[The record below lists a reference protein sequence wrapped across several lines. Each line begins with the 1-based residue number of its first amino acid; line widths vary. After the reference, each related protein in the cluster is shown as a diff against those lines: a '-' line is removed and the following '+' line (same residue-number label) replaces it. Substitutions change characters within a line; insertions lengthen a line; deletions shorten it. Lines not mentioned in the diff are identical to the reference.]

1 MNQRKVVSEVVKHDL
16 CIGCGLCA
24 GVCPSGN
31 LTMKW
36 NEYGE
41 YNPVEQ
47 GHCLENCS
55 LCLKVCPFM
64 DGNDNEDSLGEK
76 LFAATPDI
84 KHTKE
89 TGYYLQCYAG
99 YSRNREIGASG
110 GMTSFVLER
119 LLKHGL
125 VDKVVS
131 VSPRNDPDALFQFRV
146 MDTPKEIQESAGS
159 AYYPVHLADVV
170 KYILEQEGTYTITA
184 LPCFAKALRLAA
196 ENLPVLKKRIKYILG
211 LVCGQLKSSF
221 YTSYIASLA
230 GVDEPL
236 RRCYFREKAPDQP
249 ANNFAFTCEG
259 ITGKTGHIR
268 WNEGVSQVWTSRWFT
283 PIACNFCDDVFAEVA
298 DAVFMDAWLPGYR
311 LDPKGTNLLLVRNKE
326 LLSLLEES
334 NQKDIYLTP
343 LPVSEIIKSQAGVLR
358 LKTEQLS
365 YRLYKSAGKGL
376 KTPQKRV
383 LMKNM
388 TFSPLRRKEIE
399 KLDKMQELS
408 RKSIPDAKT
417 GNVSYADIKTT
428 LTPHLRELRKI
439 RQTRSIFTLPIR
451 ATRKA
456 IRIIKKITRKNTK
469 F

>member
-1 MNQRKVVSEVVKHDL
+1 MNQRNVVSEVVKHNL

-31 LTMKW
+31 LTMEW

-55 LCLKVCPFM
+55 LCLNVCPFM
-64 DGNDNEDSLGEK
+64 DGNDNEDSLGKK
-76 LFAATPDI
+76 LFAATPGI

-99 YSRNREIGASG
+99 YSHNREIGASG

-119 LLKHGL
+119 LLEDGL

-131 VSPRNDPDALFQFRV
+131 VSPHNDPDALFQFRV
-146 MDTPKEIQESAGS
+146 METPKEIRESTGS

-170 KYILEQEGTYTITA
+170 KYILEQEGTYAVTA

-196 ENLPVLKKRIKYILG
+196 EKLPALKKRIKYILG

-249 ANNFAFTCEG
+249 AGNFAFTCEG
-259 ITGKTGHIR
+259 ITGKTGRIR
-268 WNEGVSQVWTSRWFT
+268 WNEGVSQVWMSRWFT

-311 LDPKGTNLLLVRNKE
+311 ENPKGTNLFIVRNKE
-326 LLSLLEES
+326 LLSLLQES
-334 NQKDIYLTP
+334 NQKDINLTP
-343 LPVSEIIKSQAGVLR
+343 LPVSEIIKSQAGVVHIKRDHLA
-358 LKTEQLS
+358 
-365 YRLYKSAGKGL
+365 YRLFQALNKGK
-376 KTPQKRV
+376 KAPKKRV
-383 LMKNM
+383 
-388 TFSPLRRKEIE
+388 SPSKKTLEPFQRKEIE
-399 KLDKMQELS
+399 ILDRMQKISRASASKKNIPSNREMEESLHMLSTKLQ
-408 RKSIPDAKT
+408 
-417 GNVSYADIKTT
+417 
-428 LTPHLRELRKI
+428 KI
-439 RQTRSIFTLPIR
+439 RKQKATILLPIR
-451 ATRKA
+451 AVRKMC
-456 IRIIKKITRKNTK
+456 RIVTSR
-469 F
+469 FYPR